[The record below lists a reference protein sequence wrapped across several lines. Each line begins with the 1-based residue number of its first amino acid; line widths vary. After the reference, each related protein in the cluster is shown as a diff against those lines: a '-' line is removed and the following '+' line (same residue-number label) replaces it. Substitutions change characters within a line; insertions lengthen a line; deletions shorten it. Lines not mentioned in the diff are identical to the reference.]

1 MKYILNE
8 TPIKTTNG
16 FRVNNVK
23 VDLDVPDKFSFH
35 EYLTENINIISTD
48 KNDFISNIGLK
59 NSLYRNTKI
68 DIVNNVNELVKLEY
82 IFQNDDHLVDNIDIN
97 ISDNLNINM
106 FINYSSI
113 DNNYHFHNG
122 NLNINVKENSALNL
136 TILNNFNNKSVNLL
150 SGVINAYGDSNV
162 VINLIDL
169 SGKVRIYN
177 FQSNTLKNS
186 SSSLNNIYI
195 GKNNNLIDLNY
206 NYINKDINSHNNIE
220 VQGILDDNAIKTFK
234 GIIDFKENSKKSIG
248 HENENCLLLSDTCIS
263 KSLPILLCH
272 EEDVDGAHSVSS
284 GKIDV
289 NKLFYLM
296 SRGLTEINS
305 KKLIIKSNFNSILN
319 NIPEEIFDIIN
330 NKIDELI

>member
-23 VDLDVPDKFSFH
+23 VDLDVPDKLSFH

-59 NSLYRNTKI
+59 NSLYKNTKI

-122 NLNINVKENSALNL
+122 NLNINVKENSTLNL

-177 FQSNTLKNS
+177 FHSNTLKNS

>member
-59 NSLYRNTKI
+59 NSLYKNTKI